1 MHIDLKGLLVPT
13 KDSRHGSWLAVLIV
27 MIAVRS
33 TVEIWIGG
41 PTNESFALAIVTA
54 VLTATYGLFR
64 LIDVFNSP
72 GFKVRYL
79 VRSVNVLFM
88 SLILLGQF
96 ILNDL
101 LGRTLLLI
109 ALIAIEFNLISMYI
123 EYTGKGKKVLV
134 RWLNKNRKGK
144 V

>member
-13 KDSRHGSWLAVLIV
+13 KDSRHGSWLAVLILI
-27 MIAVRS
+27 IAVRS
-33 TVEIWIGG
+33 TIEVWIGG
-41 PTNESFALAIVTA
+41 PTNETFALAVVTA

-64 LIDVFNSP
+64 IIEVFNTP

-109 ALIAIEFNLISMYI
+109 ALVAIEFNLISMYI
-123 EYTGKGKKVLV
+123 EYTGKGKGALALWSRIMK
-134 RWLNKNRKGK
+134 K
-144 V
+144 

>member
-27 MIAVRS
+27 IIAVRS
-33 TVEIWIGG
+33 TIEVWIGG
-41 PTNESFALAIVTA
+41 PTNETFALAVVTS

-64 LIDVFNSP
+64 MIEVFNSP

-109 ALIAIEFNLISMYI
+109 ALVAIEFNLISMYI
-123 EYTGKGKKVLV
+123 EYTGKGKKLLVLWS
-134 RWLNKNRKGK
+134 RKKGK
-144 V
+144 EKV

>member
-13 KDSRHGSWLAVLIV
+13 KDSRHGSWLAVLIAI
-27 MIAVRS
+27 IAVRS
-33 TVEIWIGG
+33 IIEIWIGG
-41 PTNESFALAIVTA
+41 PTNETFALAVVTA

-64 LIDVFNSP
+64 IIEVFNTP

-96 ILNDL
+96 VLNDL
-101 LGRTLLLI
+101 LGKTLLLI

-123 EYTGKGKKVLV
+123 EYTGKGKRALAVWGKI
-134 RWLNKNRKGK
+134 NKKRR